1 MGEKLK
7 STLDLVMEKYGDS
20 KDAPAL
26 TDDQRREI
34 GEIRKNY
41 EAKIAEARILLKGD
55 ENLSREIARFQ
66 REMEER
72 IKRVRS
78 RTGSS

>member
-20 KDAPAL
+20 KDAPPL
-26 TDDQRREI
+26 TEDQKREI
-34 GEIRKNY
+34 GEIRKTY

-66 REMEER
+66 REMEEK
-72 IKRVRS
+72 IERVRS